1 MNTEF
6 DEKQINNSD
15 APESEENYAFQ
26 KVMPAKNKENRRTWS
41 VISLILSILS
51 LLLVYFSWVSLILG
65 ILSVGSALISRKN
78 IGYFDKLSLAGMFI
92 GIFGVVFSVGAII
105 FSELLFSV
113 IA

>member
-6 DEKQINNSD
+6 DEKSKD
-15 APESEENYAFQ
+15 FSEASEGEENYAYK
-26 KVMPAKNKENRRTWS
+26 KVINNKNKENRRTWS
-41 VISLILSILS
+41 VASLILSVLS
-51 LLLVYFSWVSLILG
+51 ILLVYFSWAG
-65 ILSVGSALISRKN
+65 IVCGVLAIGCAFISRKN